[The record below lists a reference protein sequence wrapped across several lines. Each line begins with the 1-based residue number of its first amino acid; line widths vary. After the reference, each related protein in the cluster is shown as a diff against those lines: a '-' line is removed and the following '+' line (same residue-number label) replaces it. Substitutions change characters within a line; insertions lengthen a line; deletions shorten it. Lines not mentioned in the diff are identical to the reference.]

1 MSAATAWLNRLSK
14 RWPTSAGTTS
24 PSRSRGHFE
33 IAFHRSSSGLALLDS
48 QGRIVQANS
57 ALFNLCRLDPSAHV
71 DGREFSDLLPDDVRA
86 KVVDALAEASVKG
99 SPGCRV
105 ELHLLHAG
113 TEQWLVVAMTPL
125 HLDGDEFPASARAL
139 VQVDDITDQRTMERH
154 LAAQSAK
161 DPLTGLGNRV
171 MLFESLDY
179 ATKTGASLR
188 STVLFL
194 DLDRFKWV
202 NDTLGH
208 DAGDVVLI
216 EVANRLRALI
226 RPGDLVTRVGG
237 DEFVVVLREL
247 FSAEEAVDVA
257 DRVVQSLREPI
268 NVAAHNVTV
277 LGSVGVSLPGLATE
291 DGQARVADA
300 DSAMYRA
307 KQAGGNRAEVFT
319 PPMRIA
325 RERALEMDSAL
336 RQALAN
342 DALELWYQP
351 IVNLRTGAFDGVEAL
366 LRWPGRDT
374 EVEAAISVAEKTDLI
389 LALGEW
395 VMARALHDFP
405 GGLLEVNVSVRE
417 LIRPKFTERVIAAL
431 ETAGVDASR
440 LCIEVTETSMAE
452 NVDAVVDALHK
463 LRAHGV
469 KVAIDDFGTG
479 HASLTYL
486 AKFPVDIVKV
496 DKSFVRGL
504 GSDPASG
511 VIVRSV
517 AAMAHAL
524 GMTVIA
530 EGVESLNQLEIVLE
544 AGCDAAQG
552 YLFSRPVARQKC
564 VETLANAVPWPVG
577 FSGQRASVPTRT
589 AAPTVEPARR
599 YRMLLD
605 LARDITGRLD
615 LHEVLAASF
624 VALRQ
629 LLPFGG
635 GSIQLLDDSGAVVRL
650 AAADPPATPD
660 AYETLI
666 PVGQGIGGRIVSSGE
681 PRYIPDIL
689 LDPDVPSWRATSA
702 GVRSYFGVPLITEGA
717 SIGVLQIDSPD
728 VDPWSEEDR
737 FTVLAFT
744 PIVAAAIQNARL
756 FEREA
761 AAALLPRPRPAQ
773 HDDAAALEAMFQEGT
788 AQ

>member
-1 MSAATAWLNRLSK
+1 MSAATAWLRGRFTRRSYDATPNVA
-14 RWPTSAGTTS
+14 PSA
-24 PSRSRGHFE
+24 RGHFE
-33 IAFHRSSSGLALLDS
+33 IAFHRSSSGLALLDAD
-48 QGRIVQANS
+48 GRVVQANP
-57 ALFNLCRLDPSAHV
+57 ALLELCAVDASKSV
-71 DGREFSDLLPDDVRA
+71 DGRAFAELLPGDVRA
-86 KVVDALAEASVKG
+86 KVAAALTDAHGTG

-105 ELHLLHAG
+105 ELHLLHGKA
-113 TEQWLVVAMTPL
+113 ERWLVVAVTPL
-125 HLDGDEFPASARAL
+125 HFDGVAFPIAARSL
-139 VQVDDITDQRTMERH
+139 VQVDDITDQRRMERH
-154 LAAQSAK
+154 LAAQSAR
-161 DPLTGLGNRV
+161 DPLTSLGNRV
-171 MLFESLDY
+171 LLFESLDY
-179 ATKTGASLR
+179 ATKTGAALR

-216 EVANRLRALI
+216 EVANRLRTLV

-257 DRVVQSLREPI
+257 ERVVLALREPI
-268 NVAAHNVTV
+268 KLAAHNVTV
-277 LGSVGVSLPGLATE
+277 LGSVGVSLPGSANE
-291 DGQARVADA
+291 DGQSRVADA

-336 RQALAN
+336 RQALATG
-342 DALELWYQP
+342 ALDLWYQP
-351 IVNLRTGAFDGVEAL
+351 IVNLRTGGFEGVEAL

-389 LALGEW
+389 VALGEW
-395 VMARALHDFP
+395 VITRALRDNP

-417 LIRPKFTERVIAAL
+417 LIRPKFTDGVIRALQAAD
-431 ETAGVDASR
+431 VDPTR
-440 LCIEVTETSMAE
+440 LCIEVTETSIAE
-452 NVDAVVDALHK
+452 NVDAVVDALHE
-463 LRAHGV
+463 LRATGIR
-469 KVAIDDFGTG
+469 VAIDDFGTG

-504 GSDPASG
+504 GNDPASG

-530 EGVESLNQLEIVLE
+530 EGVESLNQLEMVLE

-552 YLFSRPVARQKC
+552 YLFSRPVPRQKC

-577 FSGQRASVPTRT
+577 FSGQRASAPSRQS
-589 AAPTVEPARR
+589 APTVEPARR

-615 LHEVLAASF
+615 LDEVLAASF

-635 GSIQLLDDSGAVVRL
+635 GSIQLLDESGAVVRL
-650 AAADPPATPD
+650 AAADPPATPE

-689 LDPDVPSWRATSA
+689 LDPDVPAWRATSD

-761 AAALLPRPRPAQ
+761 AAAMLPRPRPGS
-773 HDDAAALEAMFQEGT
+773 HDEVAALDEMFREGT
-788 AQ
+788 T